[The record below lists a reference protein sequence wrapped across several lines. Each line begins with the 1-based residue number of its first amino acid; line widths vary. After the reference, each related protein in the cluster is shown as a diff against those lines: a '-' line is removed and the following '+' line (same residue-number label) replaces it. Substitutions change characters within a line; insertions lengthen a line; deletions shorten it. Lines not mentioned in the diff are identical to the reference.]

1 MPFEFVKTDI
11 PEIIL
16 IKPKVFGDKRGF
28 FMETYKKSDFDKVG
42 IDTDFVQDNHSKSVK
57 GVLRGLHYQK
67 EPFAQ
72 GKLVRCIKG
81 RIFDVAVD
89 IRKGSPTF
97 GKWVGYELSEENK
110 LMLWIPKGFAHGFL
124 TLSDEAEVIYKVS
137 GGEYSPKHDAGIIWN
152 DPDIGIEWPIENI
165 KGILLSDKDKNL
177 PRLKDAN
184 INFIYGG

>member
-1 MPFEFVKTDI
+1 MPFEFIKTDI
-11 PEIIL
+11 PEVIL
-16 IKPKVFGDKRGF
+16 IKPKVFGDNRGF
-28 FMETYKKSDFDKVG
+28 FMETYKKSDFEKAG
-42 IDTDFVQDNHSKSVK
+42 INIVFVQDNHSKSVK

-72 GKLVRCIKG
+72 GKLVRCVKG
-81 RIFDVAVD
+81 KIFDVAVD

-137 GGEYSPKHDAGIIWN
+137 GGEYSPEYDAGIIWN
-152 DPDIGIEWPIENI
+152 DADIGIKWPVKDINEV
-165 KGILLSDKDKNL
+165 LLSDKDKNL
-177 PRLKDAN
+177 PDLKNAD
-184 INFIYGG
+184 INFVYGG